1 MARIPI
7 SLESKRR
14 LHEGDP
20 RWISKAA
27 LRLISSFFA
36 FLALILFA
44 VAVGKSVQWENT
56 WDDGYGDD
64 WTDGMP
70 LAPVRLDLDARVPGA
85 HKKPRSTRLNTSSPD
100 ANHVFNTDNPGI
112 AAGASCSVVQPL

>member
-20 RWISKAA
+20 RWISKAT

-44 VAVGKSVQWENT
+44 VAVGKTIQWEKA
-56 WDDGYGDD
+56 WDNGYGND

-70 LAPVRLDLDARVPGA
+70 LAPVSLHLTPVPGVQDLGK
-85 HKKPRSTRLNTSSPD
+85 HSYHCTRPKHL
-100 ANHVFNTDNPGI
+100 FGY
-112 AAGASCSVVQPL
+112 